1 MTAATET
8 QHQTHTEKPAKNAG
22 KPNTAAA
29 NASTHTPMMQ
39 QFLRIKA
46 DHPDTLLFY
55 RMGDFYELFFDDA
68 RRASELLGITLTAR
82 GKSNGEAIPMCG
94 IPYHAADN
102 YLAKIIKSGESV
114 AICEQT
120 GDPATS
126 KGPVERK
133 VMRIV
138 TPGTVTDENLLEE
151 RRDNYLM
158 AISSHL
164 MNSNSRHQ
172 ASVIGVAVLDV
183 SSGRFFVQEL
193 SSEEQLFTE
202 LERIKPA
209 ELLISEDDSLYSALG
224 ARTGLRRQPPWLFE
238 IDSCQRLL
246 TEQFG
251 TKDLAGFGCEAMP
264 QAIMAAGGLMQYV
277 QDTQR
282 TALPHIQGIRVERS
296 EDSVLLDA
304 ASRRNLELEI
314 NLQGGHENTL
324 ASVIDKTST
333 AMGSRCLRRW
343 INRPLRDHSQLQ
355 QRHQAIAALLGNR
368 DYESLQ
374 GHLKHIGDI
383 ERIISRIAIKSA
395 RPRDL
400 YTLGISLAQLPN
412 IQQQLISLPAQRLSD
427 LSLQI
432 SEHPELVALLK
443 SAVIENPPVI
453 IRDGGVIAEGYDAE
467 LDALR
472 NLSKNAD
479 QFLIDLEAREKA
491 RTGISTLKVSY
502 NRVHGF
508 YIEISRAQ
516 SEKAPDDYVRR
527 QTLKSTERFI
537 TPELKEFE
545 DKVLSAK
552 ERALSR
558 EKALY
563 DQLLDKLL
571 LSIHQLQQCAEG
583 LSELD
588 TLCCFTERAES
599 LNFCQPEF
607 QARPGINIVA
617 GRHPVVEQVSQSSF
631 IPNDSKLNDQQ
642 RMLIITGPNM
652 GGKSTYMRQT
662 ALIVLMAYI
671 GCYVP
676 AEKAMIGPVDRIFTR
691 IGASDDLAS
700 GRSTFMVEMTEAAN
714 ILNNA
719 TDKSLVLMDE
729 IGRGTSTFDGLSL
742 AWACAENLALDSRP
756 FTLFATHYFE
766 LTAMVDEI
774 KTVKNIHLD
783 AVEHGDNIVFMHAV
797 KEGPANQSYGLQV
810 AKLAG
815 VPPSVIHSAKK
826 KLQILERQSAGAH
839 EVFVEETTGQLELFN
854 NNPHPIV
861 EQLQE
866 IDVDTLNPRQALE
879 LLYELAEK
887 SHKH

>member
-1 MTAATET
+1 MTDATESTLEAPINTPKQTPKKDKAKTAAS
-8 QHQTHTEKPAKNAG
+8 Q
-22 KPNTAAA
+22 
-29 NASTHTPMMQ
+29 HTPMMQ

-46 DHPDTLLFY
+46 EHPDILLFY

-68 RRASELLGITLTAR
+68 RKASQLLDITLTAR
-82 GKSNGEAIPMCG
+82 GKASGEPIPMCG

-102 YLAKIIKSGESV
+102 YLAKLIRAGESV
-114 AICEQT
+114 AICEQV
-120 GDPATS
+120 GDPATT
-126 KGPVERK
+126 KGPVERQ

-151 RRDNYLM
+151 RRDNFLM
-158 AISSHL
+158 AIATF
-164 MNSNSRHQ
+164 NEQ
-172 ASVIGVAVLDV
+172 IGIAVLDAG
-183 SSGRFFVQEL
+183 SGRFFVQEL
-193 SSEEQLFTE
+193 VSEEQLHTE

-209 ELLISEDDSLYSALG
+209 EILISEDDILFSQLTNAK
-224 ARTGLRRQPPWLFE
+224 GLRRQPPWYFE
-238 IDSCQRLL
+238 LDTCQRLL

-251 TKDLAGFGCEAMP
+251 TKDLSGFGCDGMT
-264 QAIMAAGGLMQYV
+264 QAILAAGCLMQYV
-277 QDTQR
+277 NDTQR
-282 TALPHIQGIRVERS
+282 TALPHIQGLRVERS

-304 ASRRNLELEI
+304 ASRRNLELET
-314 NLQGGHENTL
+314 NLSGGQENTL
-324 ASVIDKTST
+324 ASVIDKTTT

-343 INRPLRDHSQLQ
+343 INRPLRDQSQLKI
-355 QRHQAIAALLGNR
+355 RLGGVEALLSNR
-368 DYESLQ
+368 DYSEIQSQ
-374 GHLKHIGDI
+374 LKHIGDI
-383 ERIISRIAIKSA
+383 ERIISRVAIKSA

-400 YTLGISLAQLPN
+400 FTLGNSLAQLPN
-412 IQQQLISLPAQRLSD
+412 IQQLLNHLASERLSQ
-427 LSLQI
+427 LSTII
-432 SEHPELVALLK
+432 SEHPECVDLLQ
-443 SAVIENPPVI
+443 SAIKENPPVVL
-453 IRDGGVIAEGYDAE
+453 RDGGVIAEGYDEE
-467 LDALR
+467 LDELR

-479 QFLIDLEAREKA
+479 QFLVDLEVREKQ
-491 RTGISTLKVSY
+491 RTGINTLKVSY

-508 YIEISRAQ
+508 YIEISRLQ
-516 SEKAPDDYVRR
+516 SENVPADYIRR
-527 QTLKSTERFI
+527 QTLKSAERFI
-537 TPELKEFE
+537 TPELKSFE

-558 EKALY
+558 EKSLY
-563 DQLLDKLL
+563 DALLDKLL
-571 LSIHQLQQCAEG
+571 LSLQSLQLCAEG

-588 TLCCFTERAES
+588 TLCCFAERADT
-599 LNFCQPEF
+599 LNYCQPEF
-607 QARPGINIVA
+607 QTRSAINITA
-617 GRHPVVEQVSQSSF
+617 GRHPVVERVTENSF

-662 ALIVLMAYI
+662 ALIVLMAHI

-676 AEKAMIGPVDRIFTR
+676 AEKAIIGSIDRIFTR

-719 TDKSLVLMDE
+719 TEKSLVLMDE

-742 AWACAENLALDSRP
+742 AWACAENLALESRP

-766 LTAMVDEI
+766 LTSMVDEI
-774 KTVKNIHLD
+774 KSVKNVHLD

-797 KEGPANQSYGLQV
+797 KNGPANQSYGLQV

-815 VPPSVIHSAKK
+815 VPTSVIKNAKK
-826 KLQILERQSAGAH
+826 KLQILERQSVNNH
-839 EVFVEETTGQLELFN
+839 DVFVEQTTGQLQLFN
-854 NNPHPIV
+854 SDPHPII

-866 IDVDTLNPRQALE
+866 IQVDDLNPRQALA

>member
-1 MTAATET
+1 MTDTT
-8 QHQTHTEKPAKNAG
+8 DSTLEKPKN
-22 KPNTAAA
+22 T
-29 NASTHTPMMQ
+29 STKADPAVTKKNVATSQHTPMMQ

-46 DHPDTLLFY
+46 EHPDIILFY
-55 RMGDFYELFFDDA
+55 RMGDFYEMFFDDA

-82 GKSNGEAIPMCG
+82 GKTEGNPIPMCG
-94 IPYHAADN
+94 IPYHSADN
-102 YLAKIIKSGESV
+102 YLAKLIRAGESV
-114 AICEQT
+114 ALCEQV

-133 VMRIV
+133 VVRIV

-151 RRDNYLM
+151 RRDNFLM
-158 AISSHL
+158 SI
-164 MNSNSRHQ
+164 
-172 ASVIGVAVLDV
+172 ASFGEQIGIAVLDV
-183 SSGRFFVQEL
+183 GSGRFFVQEL
-193 SSEEQLFTE
+193 ISIEQLQTE
-202 LERIKPA
+202 LERIKPS
-209 ELLISEDDSLYSALG
+209 EILVSEDDENYYLLSSVSG
-224 ARTGLRRQPPWLFE
+224 VRRQPPWYFE
-238 IDSCQRLL
+238 IETCQRLL
-246 TEQFG
+246 TEQFK
-251 TKDLAGFGCEAMP
+251 TKDLAGFGCEEMT
-264 QAIMAAGGLMQYV
+264 QAILAAGCLMQYV
-277 QDTQR
+277 MDTQR
-282 TALPHIQGIRVERS
+282 TALPHIQGLRVERS

-304 ASRRNLELEI
+304 ASRRNLELET
-314 NLQGGHENTL
+314 NLHGGAENTL

-333 AMGSRCLRRW
+333 NMGSRCLRRW
-343 INRPLRDHSQLQ
+343 INRPLRDHDALK
-355 QRHQAIAALLGNR
+355 QRHDAIQALLKNR
-368 DYESLQ
+368 DYEESQNL
-374 GHLKHIGDI
+374 LKPIGDI
-383 ERIISRIAIKSA
+383 ERILSRVAIKSA

-400 YTLGISLAQLPN
+400 YTLGMSLAQLPLL
-412 IQQQLISLPAQRLSD
+412 QKLLKHLSAKRLAD
-427 LSLQI
+427 LSKQI
-432 SEHPELVALLK
+432 SEHPDTVNLLQ
-443 SAVIENPPVI
+443 SAIKENPPVV
-453 IRDGGVIAEGYDAE
+453 IRDGGVIAEGYDNE
-467 LDALR
+467 LDELR

-516 SEKAPDDYVRR
+516 SDKAPVDYVRR
-527 QTLKSTERFI
+527 QTLKSSERFI

-552 ERALSR
+552 EKALSR
-558 EKALY
+558 EKSLY
-563 DQLLDKLL
+563 DALLDKLL
-571 LSIHQLQQCAEG
+571 LSLVALQHSAEG
-583 LSELD
+583 ISELD
-588 TLCCFTERAES
+588 TLSCFAERADT
-599 LNFCQPEF
+599 LNYCCPEF
-607 QARPGINIVA
+607 QTRPGINIIA
-617 GRHPVVEQVSQSSF
+617 GRHPVVEQVTEDSF
-631 IPNDSKLNDQQ
+631 IPNNSKLNDQQ

-662 ALIVLMAYI
+662 ALIVLMAHI

-742 AWACAENLALDSRP
+742 AWACAENLAIESRP

-766 LTAMVDEI
+766 LTSMVDEV
-774 KTVKNIHLD
+774 KSVKNIHLD
-783 AVEHGDNIVFMHAV
+783 AVEHGDSIVFMHAV
-797 KEGPANQSYGLQV
+797 KDGPANQSYGLQV

-815 VPPSVIHSAKK
+815 VPNSVIKSAKK
-826 KLQILERQSAGAH
+826 KLQILERQSASAH
-839 EVFVEETTGQLELFN
+839 EVFVEETTGQLQLFN
-854 NNPHPIV
+854 NNPHPII

-866 IDVDTLNPRQALE
+866 IDVNDLNPRQALE